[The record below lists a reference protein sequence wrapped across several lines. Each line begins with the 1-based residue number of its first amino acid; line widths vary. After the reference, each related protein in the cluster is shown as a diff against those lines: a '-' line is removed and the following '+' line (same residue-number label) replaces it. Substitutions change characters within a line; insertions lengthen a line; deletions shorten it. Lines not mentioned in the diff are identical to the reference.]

1 MAHVNFYIVD
11 RGGAR
16 ASVLVI
22 WLLLWIGYST
32 PEFPEPIVVDDKL
45 VY

>member
-1 MAHVNFYIVD
+1 MMYVNFYIVD

-16 ASVLVI
+16 ASVLVL
-22 WLLLWIGYST
+22 WFLLWLGWST
-32 PEFPEPIVVDDKL
+32 PEFPEPGVVDDKL